1 MNFKIA
7 DSKFRELLLPTLLI
21 VMALNISSV
30 IDSFFVGSF
39 IGELAVGAI
48 EVLEPLILLVTV
60 FEWLFGLG
68 GQILALN
75 KKAEF
80 DTDGSNRYFTISLL
94 LSLIASLIMA
104 VVCFIFMDPLATLLH
119 ATPANKSL
127 VLEYSTYMFGCF
139 VVSTIAGVLIQ
150 YIRVD
155 GMPNFASVAI
165 IVANVVNIIL
175 NYIFLSSGMGMSSS
189 SLATLIG
196 YVVCLGLC
204 LIYVRNSKRTFRFV
218 RKALELKTFVKHSIE
233 IIKIGF
239 PGASI
244 GIFDVI
250 FVYIINA
257 FLASTLGDTGLTT
270 YMLCMDALV
279 IASIIDV
286 GIAETL
292 TSIVPIYYAKHDYA
306 NLKHLIK
313 ISLVISIAFA
323 LILTLAI
330 WIWPDAFL
338 ALYNFNHKDIGEFA
352 KHALQLYSF
361 LFLLS
366 ILPSLLV
373 FYYEAIERTVLST
386 ALSILYT
393 LVLPLGS
400 VYVLYNLIGSDG
412 IWLGFPVGCLLSVIF
427 VVVSVKV
434 IQSREPKYSGLFFIE
449 KDLEDKT
456 RNFALTDNDTKE
468 RDECLQHLK
477 NLNANEEFCKNTNK
491 IFDVILDTNP
501 SGTYVE
507 VLVIDY
513 DESIHLDIKY
523 NGEQENLEH
532 LKENFPK
539 GLLKYAEVLGFN
551 TIEYEMS
558 KS

>member
-204 LIYVRNSKRTFRFV
+204 LIYVRNQKRTFRFV

-400 VYVLYNLIGSDG
+400 VYVLYNMIGSDG

-532 LKENFPK
+532 LKENFPE

>member
-400 VYVLYNLIGSDG
+400 VYVLYNMIGSDG

-491 IFDVILDTNP
+491 IFDVILDTN
-501 SGTYVE
+501 
-507 VLVIDY
+507 
-513 DESIHLDIKY
+513 ESIHLDIKY

-532 LKENFPK
+532 LKENFPE

>member
-204 LIYVRNSKRTFRFV
+204 LIYVRNQKRTFRFV

-400 VYVLYNLIGSDG
+400 VYVLYNMIGSDG

-513 DESIHLDIKY
+513 NESIHLDIKY

-532 LKENFPK
+532 LKKNFPE

>member
-204 LIYVRNSKRTFRFV
+204 LIYVRNQKRTFRFV

-427 VVVSVKV
+427 VVVSVKA

-513 DESIHLDIKY
+513 NESIHLDIKY

-532 LKENFPK
+532 LKKNFPE

>member
-400 VYVLYNLIGSDG
+400 VYVLYNMIGSDG

-513 DESIHLDIKY
+513 NESIHLDIKY

-532 LKENFPK
+532 LKENFPE

>member
-204 LIYVRNSKRTFRFV
+204 LIYVRNQKRTFRFV

-513 DESIHLDIKY
+513 NESIHLDIKY

-532 LKENFPK
+532 LKENFPE

>member
-30 IDSFFVGSF
+30 VDSFFVGRF
-39 IGELAVGAI
+39 IGEYAVAAI
-48 EVLEPLILLVTV
+48 DLLEPLILLVTV

-68 GQILALN
+68 GQILSLN

-80 DTDGSNRYFTISLL
+80 DSDGSDRYFTLAML
-94 LSLIASLIMA
+94 LSFLASLIMA
-104 VVCFIFMDPLATLLH
+104 IVCFVYMDPIATLLH
-119 ATPANKSL
+119 ATPATKPL
-127 VLEYSTYMFGCF
+127 ILQYATFLYGCF
-139 VVSTIAGVLIQ
+139 VVSTISGVITQ

-155 GMPNFASVAI
+155 GMPNFASFVI
-165 IVANVVNIIL
+165 ILANVINIIL
-175 NYIFLSSGMGMSSS
+175 DYIFLSSGMGMASA
-189 SLATLIG
+189 SLASFIG
-196 YVVCLGLC
+196 YTISLVVC
-204 LIYVRNSKRTFRFV
+204 IYYLRSPKRTFRFV
-218 RKALELKTFVKHSIE
+218 RSALKLKTFISHSIE

-250 FVYIINA
+250 FVYLMNA
-257 FLASTLGDTGLTT
+257 FLASTLGDIGLTT
-270 YMLCMDALV
+270 YMLCMDILV

-286 GIAETL
+286 GISETL
-292 TSIVPIYYAKHDYA
+292 TSIVPIYYTKHDYA

-313 ISLVISIAFA
+313 ISLILSVAFA
-323 LILTLAI
+323 AALTVFILV
-330 WIWPDAFL
+330 WPQGFL
-338 ALYNFNHKDIGEFA
+338 ALYNFHHQDIVGFA
-352 KHALQLYSF
+352 EHALQLYSF

-366 ILPSLLV
+366 ILPSMLV

-386 ALSILYT
+386 VLSTLYT
-393 LVLPLGS
+393 LVLPLAL
-400 VYVLYNLIGSDG
+400 VYILYYAIGSDG
-412 IWLGFPVGCLLSVIF
+412 IWIAFPLACLLSTVFVIIT
-427 VVVSVKV
+427 VKI
-434 IQSREPKYSGLFFIE
+434 IQMREPKYSGLFFIE
-449 KDLEDKT
+449 KDLEEKT
-456 RNFALTDNDTKE
+456 RNFALTDNNTKE

-523 NGEQENLEH
+523 NGDQENLKH
-532 LKENFPK
+532 LKENFPE
-539 GLLKYAEVLGFN
+539 GLLKFAEVLGFN
-551 TIEYEMS
+551 TIEYEMK

>member
-400 VYVLYNLIGSDG
+400 VYVLYNMIGSDG

-532 LKENFPK
+532 LKENFPE

>member
-477 NLNANEEFCKNTNK
+477 SLNANEEFCKNTNK

-532 LKENFPK
+532 LKENFPE